1 MEPTQVYTVY
11 QVKALEY
18 LIAVGYLLL
27 FVPFWRYVQGPA
39 QRAPREVPVA
49 RRAKAGAWFEV
60 PDGLQ
65 FHPGHTW
72 VRAADGLA
80 TVGLDD
86 FGQKLVGRLTALELP
101 QVGASVLQGEPALR
115 LRADGM
121 EPVDV
126 LSPLDGEVMEVNPG
140 VLEEPARAN
149 GDPYG
154 EGWLFRLRP
163 WRLGSNARQLLA
175 GPLARKWME
184 GVGDALYGRLSPEL
198 GALAQDGGV
207 PVHGIAR
214 ELAPEAPDRVAREFF
229 LT

>member
-1 MEPTQVYTVY
+1 MEPTQAFSVY

-39 QRAPREVPVA
+39 ALAPQRARA
-49 RRAKAGAWFEV
+49 TRRAEAGAWFEV

-72 VRAADGLA
+72 VRAGNGLA

-86 FGQKLVGRLTALELP
+86 FAQKLVGRLTAVELP
-101 QVGASVLQGEPALR
+101 QVGTAVVQGEPALR
-115 LRADGM
+115 IRADGM
-121 EPVDV
+121 EPVDL
-126 LSPLDGEVMEVNPG
+126 LSPIDGDVVTVNQR
-140 VLEEPARAN
+140 LLQHPAGAN
-149 GDPYG
+149 DDPYG
-154 EGWLFRLRP
+154 DGWLFKLRP
-163 WRLGSNARQLLA
+163 SRLASNARQLLA

-184 GVGDALYGRLSPEL
+184 GVGEGLYRRLSPEL

-214 ELAPEAPDRVAREFF
+214 ELAPEAPDRLAREFF

>member
-1 MEPTQVYTVY
+1 MEPTPAYSVY

-18 LIAVGYLLL
+18 LIAMGYLFL

-39 QRAPREVPVA
+39 ALAPQPALA
-49 RRAKAGAWFEV
+49 RRRAEAGGWFEM

-72 VRAADGLA
+72 ARAGNGLA
-80 TVGLDD
+80 TVGIDD
-86 FGQKLVGRLTALELP
+86 FAQKLVGQVTGIELP
-101 QVGASVLQGEPALR
+101 EVGTAVRQGEPALR
-115 LRADGM
+115 IRAEGM
-121 EPVDV
+121 EPVDL
-126 LSPLDGEVMEVNPG
+126 LSPLDGEVVTVNPR
-140 VLEEPARAN
+140 VLQDPTRAN

-154 EGWLFRLRP
+154 DGWLFMLRP
-163 WRLGSNARQLLA
+163 SRLASNARQLLA

-184 GVGDALYGRLSPEL
+184 GVSEALDRHRSPEL

-207 PVHGIAR
+207 PIRGIAQ
-214 ELAPEAPDRVAREFF
+214 ELAPEMPDRLAREFF

>member
-1 MEPTQVYTVY
+1 MEPTQVFSVY

-18 LIAVGYLLL
+18 LIAVGYLFL

-39 QRAPREVPVA
+39 ALAPQRAPVR
-49 RRAKAGAWFEV
+49 RRAQAAGWFEV

-72 VRAADGLA
+72 VRAASGLA
-80 TVGLDD
+80 MVGIDD
-86 FGQKLVGRLTALELP
+86 FAQKLVGQVTALELP
-101 QVGASVLQGEPALR
+101 EVGTAVMQGEPALR
-115 LRADGM
+115 IRADGM

-126 LSPLDGEVMEVNPG
+126 LSPLDGEVVTVNPR
-140 VLEEPARAN
+140 VLKDPARAN

-154 EGWLFRLRP
+154 DGWLFMLRP
-163 WRLGSNARQLLA
+163 SRLASNARQLLA

-184 GVGDALYGRLSPEL
+184 GVGEALDRRLSPEL

-214 ELAPEAPDRVAREFF
+214 ELAPEAPDRLAREFL